1 MCIKWT
7 IRIREEGSKEG
18 VGRYIAGYQTKSK
31 SQTIELWILIV
42 STVKTHGC
50 NKTKT
55 SKLTNLPIG
64 ESRVFVSFLKKIG
77 RRANYI
83 HCKVVQAPLL
93 LHNCRNSFTPCY
105 SENAT

>member
-7 IRIREEGSKEG
+7 IRIREGGCKEG
-18 VGRYIAGYQTKSK
+18 VGRYIAGYQTKWK
-31 SQTIELWILIV
+31 SQTIESWILIV
-42 STVKTHGC
+42 STVKTLVY
-50 NKTKT
+50 NKTKK
-55 SKLTNLPIG
+55 SKLTIFPIG

-83 HCKVVQAPLL
+83 HCEVVQAPLL
-93 LHNCRNSFTPCY
+93 LLNCRNSFTPCY